1 MENYDFSGYVTRHGI
16 RCSDGRTIMKDAFKH
31 CDGMKVPLVW
41 NHKHGDPSDVLGH
54 VHLEHRDDGVY
65 GYGSFNEEENGMLA
79 KGLVMHGDI
88 DKLSI
93 YANQLKQNGGDVIHG
108 MIREVSLVHAGAN
121 PGAYIENVIK
131 HSADGEAFEA
141 EDECRIYT
149 DEQISLYHSEEKS
162 EEKETEPVA
171 ETKEKTVGEV
181 LEKIV
186 EKLDEEEKTVFYGVI
201 GMVSEEE
208 AEEADDDDDAAE
220 HSDIDEESEGGNEM
234 KHNVFDQDE
243 QQMENVLTHAD
254 QEAIIE
260 LAKKPGHTFKTAFN
274 EYTENNGTLAHGFDT
289 EALTALMPDYKNQ
302 TPGAPDILRADQSW
316 VMKVINKVHKSPFS
330 RVRTRHADARAAEL
344 KAKGYNNR
352 EEEKKLTETI
362 QLIQRSFD
370 PQTIY
375 IRDKMH
381 RDDII
386 DRTDF
391 DVVAYVWNLMKD
403 NMYETLA
410 LATLIGD
417 GRDALHEDKIKRDHF
432 RAIWDD
438 DELYTMHKLV
448 DIEAARAEIQGTNTS
463 LNFSENYIYAE
474 AIIRDSLYAREKF
487 KGSGKPD
494 FYCAPHLVNVMLL
507 ARDLNGRRIYND
519 KADLARALNVN
530 EIIEIEQFDG
540 KTRVDSEGKTRKL
553 LGIFVNL
560 ADYQYGS
567 TKGGEINKF
576 DDFDIKFNTYDY
588 LMETRLS
595 GALTK
600 IESAIALEEYVEVAA
615 G

>member
-1 MENYDFSGYVTRHGI
+1 MENYDFSGFVTKHGI
-16 RCSDGRTIMKDAFKH
+16 RCSDGRTITRDAFKH

-41 NHKHGDPSDVLGH
+41 NHKHDDPSDVLGH
-54 VHLEHRDDGVY
+54 VYLEHRDEGVY
-65 GYGSFNEEENGMLA
+65 GYGSFNDEDSGALA

-121 PGAYIENVIK
+121 PGAYIENVIR
-131 HSADGEAFEA
+131 HSADGDA
-141 EDECRIYT
+141 ELLADECRIYT

-162 EEKETEPVA
+162 KEKETDPVA

-186 EKLDEEEKTVFYGVI
+186 EKLDNDEQTVFYGLI
-201 GMVSEEE
+201 GMASE
-208 AEEADDDDDAAE
+208 ADDDDDDDAAE
-220 HSDIDEESEGGNEM
+220 HSDINEESEGGNVM
-234 KHNVFDQDE
+234 KHNVFDQDG

-254 QEAIIE
+254 QTAILE
-260 LAKKPGHTFKTAFN
+260 LAKRPGYTFKSALK
-274 EYTENNGTLAHGFDT
+274 EYTEGTELAHGFET
-289 EALTALMPDYKNQ
+289 EALTELLPDFKNL
-302 TPGAPDILRADQSW
+302 TPGAPDILRPDQSW
-316 VMKVINKVHKSPFS
+316 CMKVINKVHKSPFP
-330 RVRTRHADARAAEL
+330 RVRTRHADARTAEL

-352 EEEKKLTETI
+352 EEQKKYQDTI
-362 QLIQRSFD
+362 KLIQRSFD

-375 IRDKMH
+375 VRDKMH
-381 RDDII
+381 RDDIL
-386 DRTDF
+386 DQSDF
-391 DVVAYVWNLMKD
+391 DIVGYVWDLMKD

-417 GRDALHEDKIKRDHF
+417 GRDDLDPDKIKIDHF
-432 RAIWDD
+432 RPIWLD
-438 DELYTMHKLV
+438 DELYTMHRVV
-448 DIEAARAEIQGTNTS
+448 DIEAARASIQGTNTS
-463 LNFSENYIYAE
+463 LNFSEEYIYAE
-474 AIIRDSLYAREKF
+474 AIIRDTLYAREKF
-487 KGSGKPD
+487 KGSGRPD
-494 FYCAPHLVNVMLL
+494 FYCEPHLVNQMLL
-507 ARDLNGRRIYND
+507 ARDLNGRRIYAD
-519 KADLARALNVN
+519 KADLARVLNVN
-530 EIIEIEQFDG
+530 EIVEIEQLAG

-553 LGIFVNL
+553 LGLFVNL

-567 TKGGEINKF
+567 AKGGEITKF
-576 DDFDIKFNTYDY
+576 DDFDINYNTYDY

-595 GALTK
+595 GALNR

>member
-181 LEKIV
+181 LERIV
-186 EKLDEEEKTVFYGVI
+186 DKLDEEEKTVFYGVI
-201 GMVSEEE
+201 GMVSDE
-208 AEEADDDDDAAE
+208 AEDEESDDDAAE

-254 QEAIIE
+254 QTAILE
-260 LAKKPGHTFKTAFN
+260 LAQRPGYTFKSALK
-274 EYTENNGTLAHGFDT
+274 EYTEKNELAHGFET
-289 EALTALMPDYKNQ
+289 EALAELLPDFKNL
-302 TPGAPDILRADQSW
+302 TPGAPDILRPDQSW
-316 VMKVINKVHKSPFS
+316 CMKVINKVHKSPFP
-330 RVRTRHADARAAEL
+330 RVRTRHADARSAEL

-352 EEEKKLTETI
+352 EEQKKLQDTI
-362 QLIQRSFD
+362 KLIQRSFD

-375 IRDKMH
+375 VRDKMH
-381 RDDII
+381 RDDIL
-386 DRTDF
+386 DQTDF
-391 DVVAYVWNLMKD
+391 DIVAYTWDLMKD

-417 GRDALHEDKIKRDHF
+417 GRDDLDPDKIKEDHF
-432 RAIWDD
+432 RSVWHD
-438 DELYTMHKLV
+438 DELYTMHRIV
-448 DIEAARAEIQGTNTS
+448 DIEAARASIQGSNTA
-463 LNFSENYIYAE
+463 LHFSEEYIYAE
-474 AIIRDSLYAREKF
+474 AIIRDTLYAREKF
-487 KGSGKPD
+487 KGSGRPD
-494 FYCAPHLVNVMLL
+494 FYCDPHLVNQMLL
-507 ARDLNGRRIYND
+507 ARDLNGRRIYAD
-519 KADLARALNVN
+519 KAELARVLNVN
-530 EIIEIEQFDG
+530 EIIEIEQLAG
-540 KTRVDSEGKTRKL
+540 KTRVDKEGKTRKL
-553 LGIFVNL
+553 LGLFVNL

-567 TKGGEINKF
+567 AKGGEITKF
-576 DDFDIKFNTYDY
+576 DDFDINYNTYDY

-595 GALTK
+595 GALNR